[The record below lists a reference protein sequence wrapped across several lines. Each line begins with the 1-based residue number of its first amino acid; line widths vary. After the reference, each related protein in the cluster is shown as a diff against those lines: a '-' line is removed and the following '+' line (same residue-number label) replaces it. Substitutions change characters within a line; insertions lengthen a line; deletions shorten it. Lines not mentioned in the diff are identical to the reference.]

1 MKTFLRKIG
10 VGILMFTLVMSVAS
24 AYTNL
29 ENATP
34 EELRKFCE
42 MGVTGA
48 CPGSNP
54 IGTRQN
60 HVVPGFGGCNKDATW
75 CWNIDINP
83 PFNKHNPQPIELY
96 GSRAKKLIAQGEIF
110 QAELSPYGVFYLG
123 VHSYRYR
130 REFNCTVNVTRR
142 SYHCITSQ

>member
-1 MKTFLRKIG
+1 MMKTFLRKIG
-10 VGILMFTLVMSVAS
+10 VGILVFTLVSSVAV
-24 AYTNL
+24 A
-29 ENATP
+29 AAGP
-34 EELRKFCE
+34 Q
-42 MGVTGA
+42 TGTA
-48 CPGSNP
+48 P
-54 IGTRQN
+54 N
-60 HVVPGFGGCNKDATW
+60 HIFDGFGGCNKDATW